1 MLGLL
6 GGTFDPIHVAHLRL
20 AIEIRERLE
29 LDEVRLMPAPN
40 PRLRGSPALDAT
52 TRLRL
57 LHAAVDDIPGLSV
70 DDRELAASG
79 PTRTVETLRSVR
91 KEQNERPLCL
101 IIGADA
107 AARLDL
113 WHDWGRLIEFA
124 HLVIACRPGS
134 ILPSSGAVATLI
146 ERHADTRLA
155 ALAERSAGVIHICDI
170 PALDISATAVRDRL
184 ANDRSVEFLVPE
196 GVRQILIEEK
206 LYAGK

>member
-20 AIEIRERLE
+20 AIEVRERLA

-40 PRLRGSPALDAT
+40 PRLRDAPQVAAT

-57 LHAAVDDIPGLSV
+57 LRAAVEGIPGLCV
-70 DDRELAASG
+70 DDRELRVSG
-79 PTRTVETLRSVR
+79 PTRTVETLRKIRDEHSSR
-91 KEQNERPLCL
+91 SLCL

-113 WHDWGRLIEFA
+113 WYQWEQLIELA
-124 HLVIACRPGS
+124 HLVIACRPGAT
-134 ILPSSGAVATLI
+134 LPSSGAVADLI
-146 ERHADTRLA
+146 KRHTDTRVA
-155 ALAERSAGVIHICDI
+155 ALAERRAGVIHVCEI
-170 PALDISATAVRDRL
+170 PGLDISATTVRDRL

-196 GVRQILIEEK
+196 RVRLILLKEK
-206 LYAGK
+206 LYAKK